1 LREPSRTTWSTWR
14 AGGPRDDGHGPI
26 AVAAT
31 LACLLEAS
39 AEKVGNV
46 TPSRSFADAR
56 YEDFVVSGLAFGPAI
71 EAAGRIGVG
80 RAVFEAVRATRREVA
95 TNTNLGIAL
104 LFAPIAAAWSSP
116 GRGSLRQRL
125 ARVLGRLTTEDA
137 IFAYRAI
144 ALAQPGGLGRVA
156 EADVRRRPSL
166 TLREAMAL
174 AARRDAIAAEYAGD
188 FHLTFDVALPAL
200 GKALHRGLGLLV
212 AIVHA
217 HLDVLAR
224 VPDTLIARKAGVE
237 EATSVSRRA
246 RDAMRKG
253 GMLTRA
259 GRAAAGRLDSVLRR
273 DENRLNPGTSADLVA
288 AALFVWLLPP
298 GRRA

>member
-1 LREPSRTTWSTWR
+1 MREPSPITWSKRR
-14 AGGPRDDGHGPI
+14 AGGPRDDGRGPI

-46 TPSRSFADAR
+46 TPSRRFADAR
-56 YEDFVVSGLAFGPAI
+56 YEDFVVSALAFGPAI
-71 EAAGRIGVG
+71 AAAGRLGVG

-104 LFAPIAAAWSSP
+104 LLAPIAAAWSSR

-125 ARVLGRLTTEDA
+125 LRVLGRLTRADA
-137 IFAYRAI
+137 VFAYRAI
-144 ALAQPGGLGRVA
+144 TLARPGGLGRVA
-156 EADVRRRPSL
+156 EADVGRRPSL

-200 GKALHRGLGLLV
+200 GKALGRGLGPLA
-212 AIVHA
+212 AIAHA

-224 VPDTLIARKAGVE
+224 VPDTLIARKAGA
-237 EATSVSRRA
+237 EAAAAVSRRA
-246 RDAMRKG
+246 REAMRRG
-253 GMLTRA
+253 GMLTRG
-259 GRAAAGRLDSVLRR
+259 GRAAAGRLDTALRR
-273 DENRLNPGTSADLVA
+273 DANRLNPGASADLIA

-298 GRRA
+298 RSRA

>member
-1 LREPSRTTWSTWR
+1 MREPSRTTWSTRR

-104 LFAPIAAAWSSP
+104 LFAPIAAAWSAQ

-125 ARVLGRLTTEDA
+125 LRVLGRLTTEDA

-156 EADVRRRPSL
+156 EADVRQRPSL

-224 VPDTLIARKAGVE
+224 VPDTLIARKAGAE

-259 GRAAAGRLDSVLRR
+259 GRAAAGRLDSALRR

-298 GRRA
+298 RSRA